1 MQYNII
7 YIVLYYTILYQCTAV
22 HCSDE
27 YIFENIYV
35 DIAIQTVDRYIFGL
49 AFTAV
54 RGYCMGQRFKSSP
67 AVWSLLLRSHT
78 RTIPAQHSPSS
89 RLPYPLSILC
99 PCLACAMCNVQCA
112 LRCIVRSR
120 NLTYVWESKV
130 IADLK
135 KTKETKKIKKMTNES
150 KETKRTKN
158 TTKKIKKIDHKKT
171 NISSNQEL
179 RDIGCW

>member
-1 MQYNII
+1 
-7 YIVLYYTILYQCTAV
+7 
-22 HCSDE
+22 
-27 YIFENIYV
+27 
-35 DIAIQTVDRYIFGL
+35 
-49 AFTAV
+49 
-54 RGYCMGQRFKSSP
+54 MGQRFKSSP

-158 TTKKIKKIDHKKT
+158 TTKKIKKKTTKRQISHQIKNYEILDAGKK
-171 NISSNQEL
+171 NSSGKSQSTIVPPKSSECENPL
-179 RDIGCW
+179 STFF